1 MTKKVI
7 ICGFVFFLIG
17 LFSLWKIGSWIDDK
31 NQNKIITQPT
41 QEASKAEVF
50 ANSKREMLK
59 TFNNSFVF
67 PIEEEEE
74 DKIIVIDKKKSISEY
89 AQEISQV
96 LKIMEKERVN
106 ELEVFVKIIDYPE
119 KNSKEDI
126 LALGKSQSIFE
137 HIANS
142 FQNINPPQDALDI
155 HQNIATSAQKLS
167 DNLYFMGRTIIHP
180 QQALDSAWQYPKNLE
195 NFYSELINL
204 NNYFQNKNFVFDEK
218 DKINIKV
225 SL

>member
-17 LFSLWKIGSWIDDK
+17 LFSLWKIGSWIDNK